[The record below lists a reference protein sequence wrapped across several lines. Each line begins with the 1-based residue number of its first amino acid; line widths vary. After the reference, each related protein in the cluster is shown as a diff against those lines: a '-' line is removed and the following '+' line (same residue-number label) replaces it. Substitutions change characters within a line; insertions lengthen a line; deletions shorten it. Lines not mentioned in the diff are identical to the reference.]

1 MPAGRPVGRSDTAV
15 HFFLE
20 IPVRVSVENPV
31 QFVVM
36 SAGVHQ

>member
-1 MPAGRPVGRSDTAV
+1 MPAGRPVGRSDTAA

-20 IPVRVSVENPV
+20 IPVRVDDPV